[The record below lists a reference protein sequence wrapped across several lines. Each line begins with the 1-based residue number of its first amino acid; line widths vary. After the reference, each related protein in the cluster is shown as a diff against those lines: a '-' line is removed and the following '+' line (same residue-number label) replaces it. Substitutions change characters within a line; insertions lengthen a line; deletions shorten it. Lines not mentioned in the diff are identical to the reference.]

1 MHCLLSTIQQ
11 GEAQQLLQSCRT
23 AVHGAG
29 RDGDS
34 GASLTDLKCAV
45 LHTQACKRS
54 SQASNQPQQG
64 SQSASAS
71 GEVHEPPCVLL
82 PGRVHEP
89 PCVLPPWPATLEP
102 PLPYLWVVSTVNGCE
117 AQLWVSLKS
126 TQRKRTQLYSPC
138 THSCCSAETLA
149 P

>member
-11 GEAQQLLQSCRT
+11 GEVQQLFQSCRT

-54 SQASNQPQQG
+54 SQACDQPQQG

-71 GEVHEPPCVLL
+71 GEVQRGEYMSLHVFCLPGLL
-82 PGRVHEP
+82 PWSCPFPICGWSALSMGVRPNCGCLSSPPKEREHNYTHPVHTHAAP
-89 PCVLPPWPATLEP
+89 LRPWPLNQVP
-102 PLPYLWVVSTVNGCE
+102 RN
-117 AQLWVSLKS
+117 
-126 TQRKRTQLYSPC
+126 
-138 THSCCSAETLA
+138 
-149 P
+149 